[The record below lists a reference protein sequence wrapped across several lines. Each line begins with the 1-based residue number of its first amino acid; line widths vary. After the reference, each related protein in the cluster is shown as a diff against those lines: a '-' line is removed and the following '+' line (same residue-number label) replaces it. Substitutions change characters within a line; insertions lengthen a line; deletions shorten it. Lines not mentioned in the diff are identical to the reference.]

1 MNDFDS
7 GKEVDFHAD
16 CFGGRIDHA
25 KDIDRRSDLQR
36 KGQPPNLLEI
46 LMGFPESLHVLVVDD
61 GSPDGTGDIAQ
72 SWVDKTSRVH
82 LLRRAGKL
90 GLGSAYVTGFK
101 WALQR
106 DYERIFEMDADFSH
120 DPKYILPMLEKT
132 SEADLVIGS
141 RYLTG
146 VNVVN
151 WPMSRLLLSWCAN
164 KYAKFVSGLPI
175 SDCTAGFK
183 VFRREAL
190 AAIDLENIAASG
202 YGFQIEMHYKV
213 WKKGFKLAEVPIV
226 FVDRAA
232 GVSKMSGKIIREA
245 LLLVVRLR
253 LGRL

>member
-1 MNDFDS
+1 LTTPKTLIVIPTYN
-7 GKEVDFHAD
+7 E
-16 CFGGRIDHA
+16 
-25 KDIDRRSDLQR
+25 KD
-36 KGQPPNLLEI
+36 NLPRLIEI
-46 LMGFPESLHVLVVDD
+46 LMGFPEPIQVLVVDD
-61 GSPDGTGDIAQ
+61 GSPDGTGDLAEE
-72 SWVDKTSRVH
+72 WTRKTDRVH
-82 LLRRAGKL
+82 LMRRSGKL
-90 GLGSAYVTGFK
+90 GLGSAYVAGFR
-101 WALQR
+101 WALER

-120 DPKYILPMLEKT
+120 DPKYVMPMIEK
-132 SEADLVIGS
+132 SMEADLVVGS

-151 WPMSRLLLSWCAN
+151 WPMSRLLLSYCAN

-175 SDCTAGFK
+175 FDCTAGFK

-190 AAIDLENIAASG
+190 AAIDLENISASG
-202 YGFQIEMHYKV
+202 YGFQIEIHYKV

>member
-1 MNDFDS
+1 MNERDS
-7 GKEVDFHAD
+7 GKEVDLAPTQAED
-16 CFGGRIDHA
+16 ELTIPKTLIVVPTYNE
-25 KDIDRRSDLQR
+25 KDNLPR
-36 KGQPPNLLEI
+36 LLEI
-46 LMGFPESLHVLVVDD
+46 LMGFPEALHVLVVDD

-72 SWVDKTSRVH
+72 AWSEKTPRVH
-82 LLRRAGKL
+82 LIRRSGKL
-90 GLGSAYVTGFK
+90 GLGTAYVAGFR
-101 WALQR
+101 WALAR

-120 DPKYILPMLEKT
+120 DPKYVPAMLEKT
-132 SEADLVIGS
+132 EEADLVVGS

-175 SDCTAGFK
+175 TDCTAGFK

-190 AAIDLENIAASG
+190 AAIDLDNIAASG
-202 YGFQIEMHYKV
+202 YGFQIELHFKV

-245 LLLVVRLR
+245 FLLVVRLR